1 MPNRMLS
8 LALGGLALFA
18 LPGAARAVDGVIEI
32 NQARAV
38 AGGVTAG
45 DEPGFPVTIS
55 ESGSYRL
62 TSSLLVSSRATTV
75 VRITAPRVTLD
86 LNGFT
91 IGACVGGGLCGIG
104 SSGLGIDTEVGGS
117 EYVTVR
123 NGIVTGVGNHC
134 VALGSRARVE
144 SVRAVG
150 CGQAGIIVGSSSL
163 VADSIVTD
171 NGSTGVYLSTGSL
184 LRDSTVSNN
193 GGNGVLL
200 FNEAS
205 LIVNTVIRSNQG
217 AILASSSGGRR
228 ASGYRECILA
238 DNDPNNAEV
247 QPILSEAG
255 GQILNLGNN
264 VCGSDTTCP

>member
-1 MPNRMLS
+1 MRNPGLT
-8 LALGGLALFA
+8 LGVLVSFA
-18 LPGAARAVDGVIEI
+18 VAGAAGAVDGVIEI
-32 NQARAV
+32 NQTRAA

-62 TSSLLVSSRATTV
+62 TSSLLGSSRATTI
-75 VRITAPRVTLD
+75 VRITASRVTLD

-91 IGACVGGGLCGIG
+91 VGACVGGGLCGTG
-104 SSGLGIDTEVGGS
+104 SSGLGIDGAVETAH
-117 EYVTVR
+117 VTVR
-123 NGIVTGVGNHC
+123 NGIVSGVGNHC
-134 VALGSRARVE
+134 VALSDRSRVD
-144 SVRAVG
+144 SVHAVG
-150 CGQAGIIVGSSSL
+150 CGQGGILVGGSSL
-163 VADSIVTD
+163 VVDSVVSD

-193 GGNGVLL
+193 GGSGVLL

-205 LIVNTVIRSNQG
+205 LVLNTVIRGNQG
-217 AILASSSGGRR
+217 AFRASGSGGRR
-228 ASGYRECILA
+228 ASGYRACILA

-247 QPILSEAG
+247 QPIVSEAG